1 LGSQIGQFWQTREI
15 CTSGLSGGLQT
26 RDICTSSLS
35 GGLQTRGICTSGLSG
50 GLQTREICTS
60 SLSGGLQT
68 QVKFLCFPGV
78 PNIALGGPQT
88 GVLGHLFGGSR
99 GGGPKFV
106 QKKTI
111 WTPKRSI
118 LLHFLYVVCNL
129 SKKHVKYSKS
139 DHMEMA
145 SDCLRRPQTASG
157 GLRWPQMA
165 SDSLRWPQMASDGL
179 RWPQVASDGCRWP
192 QMASDGFR
200 WPQMALDFKLTKVSR
215 KNC

>member
-1 LGSQIGQFWQTREI
+1 MERVNFWRSSRCRFGGSQICPFWQTREI

-35 GGLQTRGICTSGLSG
+35 GGLRTRGICTSGLSG

-60 SLSGGLQT
+60 SLSGGPQT

-99 GGGPKFV
+99 GGSQIG
-106 QKKTI
+106 KKTKII

-118 LLHFLYVVCNL
+118 LLHFLYVFLQFVKQHL
-129 SKKHVKYSKS
+129 KYSQS
-139 DHMEMA
+139 DHMGMV
-145 SDCLRRPQTASG
+145 SDCLRRPQAASG
-157 GLRWPQMA
+157 GLRWPQVA
-165 SDSLRWPQMASDGL
+165 SDGLRWPQMASDGL
-179 RWPQVASDGCRWP
+179 RWPQMV
-192 QMASDGFR
+192 SDGFR
-200 WPQMALDFKLTKVSR
+200 
-215 KNC
+215 

>member
-1 LGSQIGQFWQTREI
+1 MGSQIGQFWQTREICTSGLSGGLQTQEICTSSLSGGLQTREI

-99 GGGPKFV
+99 GGSQIGKS
-106 QKKTI
+106 KKKHMDPQEI
-111 WTPKRSI
+111 NFAS
-118 LLHFLYVVCNL
+118 FLYVFCNL
-129 SKKHVKYSKS
+129 
-139 DHMEMA
+139 
-145 SDCLRRPQTASG
+145 
-157 GLRWPQMA
+157 
-165 SDSLRWPQMASDGL
+165 
-179 RWPQVASDGCRWP
+179 
-192 QMASDGFR
+192 
-200 WPQMALDFKLTKVSR
+200 
-215 KNC
+215 